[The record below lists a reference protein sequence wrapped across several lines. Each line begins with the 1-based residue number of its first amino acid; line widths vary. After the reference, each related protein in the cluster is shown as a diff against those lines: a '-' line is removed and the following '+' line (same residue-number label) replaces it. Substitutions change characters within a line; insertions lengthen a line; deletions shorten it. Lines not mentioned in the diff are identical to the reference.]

1 MRAQGSAA
9 VAGVSHISGAHQGT
23 AEVGGGTPN
32 PNLRHSSGPGHWGP
46 ENENS
51 ATPGTPELMGLLL
64 IRGPQGRVRSEVSSG
79 PQESSAETA
88 PRSPR
93 WPQRGRP
100 PAPAAPSSRGCRLW
114 VRVRRPQGHIQAPDA
129 RTPAGKDPSG
139 ESARSPADLQTQMQ
153 DKSPRPPVLQVGDSR
168 RVSVT

>member
-9 VAGVSHISGAHQGT
+9 VAGVRHVSGAHRGT
-23 AEVGGGTPN
+23 AEVRGAPPTPTSGAAQG
-32 PNLRHSSGPGHWGP
+32 LATGALGMKTHSGD
-46 ENENS
+46 
-51 ATPGTPELMGLLL
+51 PGTDGAPAYP
-64 IRGPQGRVRSEVSSG
+64 RAPGPRRVRGQFRPPV
-79 PQESSAETA
+79 ESA

-139 ESARSPADLQTQMQ
+139 ESARSPADLQTQTQ
-153 DKSPRPPVLQVGDSR
+153 DKSPRPSR
-168 RVSVT
+168 APGGGQPMRICHLGA